1 MEVRMVDE
9 RPLEVG
15 RGEAVEAEVEVV
27 ERDAIE
33 VEEGEVNVLV
43 AGEEEDELIQWDVL
57 SAVERQPLVPACD
70 YRLL

>member
-15 RGEAVEAEVEVV
+15 RGEAVEADVEVV

-43 AGEEEDELIQWDVL
+43 AGEEEDELIQWVL